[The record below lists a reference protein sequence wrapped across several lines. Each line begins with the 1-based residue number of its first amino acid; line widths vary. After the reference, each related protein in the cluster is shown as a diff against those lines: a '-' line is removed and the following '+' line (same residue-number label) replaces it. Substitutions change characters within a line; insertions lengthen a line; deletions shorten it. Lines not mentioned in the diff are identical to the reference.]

1 MTLARAVTL
10 LFLGVAAPM
19 LAGCR
24 IPENALDGPL
34 AVPLRITATAETIEV
49 DAPAWYATETAL
61 YLCPAVPP
69 ALPEPG
75 PERVGWTPGAACH
88 DFGRVPAEDGLRAV
102 LALDELSEAEQRAFG
117 AVDDWYLLV
126 VKHEGG
132 RASAAIASSFTSPI
146 QPAN

>member
-1 MTLARAVTL
+1 MAV
-10 LFLGVAAPM
+10 GVAAAM
-19 LAGCR
+19 IAGCR

-34 AVPLRITATAETIEV
+34 AVPLRITTTAETIEV

-61 YLCPAVPP
+61 YLCPAEPP
-69 ALPEPG
+69 SLPEPG

-88 DFGRVPAEDGLRAV
+88 DFGRVPAKDGLRAV
-102 LALDELSEAEQRAFG
+102 LAIDELSEAEQRAF
-117 AVDDWYLLV
+117 ATVDDWYLLV
-126 VKHEGG
+126 VKLDGD